1 MAKTC
6 AKVQKKRAM
15 VGSGSRFGLLS
26 RDEYAKQKPS
36 TGIPKFQHRN
46 MRHEMLQGVREKLVP
61 NKPSDIVKNR
71 EKDKERMTAYQRYLE
86 EQGPSMRPDGRR

>member
-1 MAKTC
+1 
-6 AKVQKKRAM
+6 
-15 VGSGSRFGLLS
+15 
-26 RDEYAKQKPS
+26 
-36 TGIPKFQHRN
+36 
-46 MRHEMLQGVREKLVP
+46 MLQGVREKLVP